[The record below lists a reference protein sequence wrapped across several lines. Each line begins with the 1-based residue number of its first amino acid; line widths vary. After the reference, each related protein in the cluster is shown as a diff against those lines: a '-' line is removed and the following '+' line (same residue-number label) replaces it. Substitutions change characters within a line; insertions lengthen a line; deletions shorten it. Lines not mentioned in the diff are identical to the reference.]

1 MNSQQPENS
10 AAANESAVGGG
21 CRVCGSS
28 LATGALDSLCPA
40 CLLAGSLMPEGGGAD
55 GGATWMTVFPQLKIG
70 SLVAG
75 IPGVETYEAISL
87 ADESPVRLSV
97 ATSNHITEAGGA
109 SLWKHQINALDRL
122 NHPNIAR
129 IVDSGDI
136 GRRFFLITACPDGRS
151 LHELVEAGEVSTGKL
166 EALVRQLNDAVA
178 SARSVGV
185 NLSCSFS
192 EVVVGPDGQAKLIP
206 GLESAPPDSSNAD
219 NSSERGMSA
228 VTPGMQLGHYHIID
242 KIGEGGFADVWLA
255 DQEEPVQRRVALK
268 ILKEGMDTRRVLAR
282 FEAERQALALL
293 DHPNIARV
301 LDAGA
306 TDGGRPFFVMEA
318 VDGDRITDWCKNAAS
333 TWVERVELVR
343 AVCSAV
349 QHAHQRGIIHRD
361 LKPSNVLV
369 TSSEGAGAP
378 KVIDF
383 GIAKA
388 IERSLTEQTI
398 FTRDDQVLGTPEY
411 MSPEQAE
418 GDAAAVDS
426 RSDVYA
432 LGVLLYE
439 LLTGATPIAV
449 QQTKAK
455 NDSAGIAELRRRIRE
470 IDPPAPGKLAETS
483 NSETGVQARI
493 PQELDWVVMKALA
506 KEPERRYQS
515 AAEFADD
522 LRRGLAHE
530 AVQAGAPTRSYRVRK
545 FVRRHRAVVF
555 SAAAVVTALAVGV
568 TLAFAGLL
576 EARKERQNALA
587 SQRVAESEA
596 EIAETL
602 NAFFRDDLLGRANPY
617 ATIDEKDITLRE
629 AVDRAAKTVDARFAE
644 KPEVLGA
651 IHQSLANT
659 YKSLSVYDRAEE
671 HGRRAA
677 EIFEELHGF
686 EHTKTIDANSLLA
699 SILEDSADAE
709 LALALHRRVLA
720 ARVKRLGPE
729 DASTLRTRRRIA
741 RMLHK
746 QGDYVEG
753 KQQLREV
760 LAVQQRV
767 LGADHPD
774 TRSTV
779 TSLSQ
784 ALMTQSTPSEHEEAF
799 TMMNAQ
805 LKAIEELYGKDSP
818 EVMNV
823 LHSLANMMQ
832 IDGRPEE
839 AEPIQRRILDYR
851 TKTFGEEHGETV
863 AAINNL
869 ALTLKQQ
876 SKLTE
881 ALELYRR
888 SLGLDKILY
897 GLEHRTTVL
906 ALNNLGTALAKA
918 GQHKEALVQ
927 LQQAVDVGSRVKGAE
942 HADTLASRMH
952 LADCHDVLGN
962 KEETLRIYQEIVPLS
977 RQALGP
983 THPAAILQ
991 GNNLA
996 FFLDEA
1002 KRYEE
1007 AEKVWREVCA
1017 AAEERYGKDSP
1028 KLADYLGKLGWNL
1041 RDQKRWADAM
1051 PVVKRCEEIMEKH
1064 YGADDRRTMENRVI
1078 WLMLDHRVGGTV
1090 TKEKDQEFVRLFNA
1104 VYDKNITLDDIRAER
1119 ERQRNKPPP
1128 GRDSP

>member
-1 MNSQQPENS
+1 MNPQQPENS
-10 AAANESAVGGG
+10 APAKESAVGAE
-21 CRVCGSS
+21 CQVCGSS

-40 CLLAGSLMPEGGGAD
+40 CLLAGSLLPEDDGAD
-55 GGATWMTVFPQLKIG
+55 DGATWMNVFPQLQLG
-70 SLVAG
+70 PLVAG

-97 ATSNHITEAGGA
+97 ATSNHITQTGGA

-136 GRRFFLITACPDGRS
+136 GRRFFLITAYPAGRS
-151 LHELVEAGEVSTGKL
+151 LHELVEAGKVSTGKL
-166 EALVRQLNDAVA
+166 ESLVRQLNDAVA

-185 NLSCSFS
+185 NLSCSFR
-192 EVVVGPDGQAKLIP
+192 EVLVGDDGLAKLIP
-206 GLESAPPDSSNAD
+206 GLESAPPDSSNTE
-219 NSSERGMSA
+219 NSSEMGMSA
-228 VTPGMQLGHYHIID
+228 VTPGMRLGHYHIID

-318 VDGDRITDWCKNAAS
+318 VDGAPITTWCEKAES
-333 TWVERVELVR
+333 TVEERMRLLIE
-343 AVCSAV
+343 VCGAV

-369 TSSEGAGAP
+369 TEGEGAGAP

-388 IERSLTEQTI
+388 IERSLCEQTI

-411 MSPEQAE
+411 MSPEQADSDV
-418 GDAAAVDS
+418 GAVDS

-439 LLTGATPIAV
+439 LLTGDTPIAV
-449 QQTKAK
+449 QQAHAK
-455 NDSAGIAELRRRIRE
+455 NGPAGIDELRRRIRE
-470 IDPPAPGKLAETS
+470 SDPPAPGKLAEAS
-483 NSETGVQARI
+483 KSETGVTARI

-515 AAEFADD
+515 AAELAED
-522 LRRGLAHE
+522 LRRVLAHD
-530 AVQAGAPTRSYRVRK
+530 AVHAGAPTRSYRVRK
-545 FVRRHRAVVF
+545 FVRRHRAAVF
-555 SAAAVVTALAVGV
+555 SAAAVVTALAVGA

-587 SQRVAESEA
+587 SQQVAESEA

-629 AVDRAAKTVDARFAE
+629 AVDRAATSVDARFAE

-677 EIFEELHGF
+677 EIFEEHHGF
-686 EHTKTIDANSLLA
+686 EHAKTVAANSLLA
-699 SILEDSADAE
+699 LILEDSADAE
-709 LALALHRRVLA
+709 VALALHRRVLA
-720 ARVKRLGPE
+720 ARVKLLGPE
-729 DASTLRTRRRIA
+729 DASVLRTRARIG
-741 RMLHK
+741 RILHL
-746 QGDYVEG
+746 QGRYAEG
-753 KQQLREV
+753 KQELRDV
-760 LAVQQRV
+760 LAQQRRV
-767 LGADHPD
+767 LGDNHSD
-774 TRSTV
+774 TRSTE
-779 TSLSQ
+779 TKLSQ
-784 ALMTQSTPSEHEEAF
+784 ALMTQSTPEQHEEAF

-805 LKAIEELYGKDSP
+805 LSAVKELYGKDSP
-818 EVMNV
+818 QVMNV
-823 LHSLANMMQ
+823 LHTLANMMQ

-839 AEPIQRRILDYR
+839 AEPILRRILDYR
-851 TKTFGEEHGETV
+851 TETFGEEHGETV
-863 AAINNL
+863 AAMNNL
-869 ALTLKQQ
+869 AQTLSRQ
-876 SKLTE
+876 SKMKE
-881 ALELYRR
+881 AVELYRR
-888 SLGLDKILY
+888 SLGLHESIY
-897 GLEHRTTVL
+897 GRHSRRTVI
-906 ALNNLGTALAKA
+906 ALNNLGTALAKV

-927 LQQAVDVGSRVKGAE
+927 LQQAVEVGARVKGAE
-942 HADTLASRMH
+942 HAETLSSRMH
-952 LADCHDVLGN
+952 LADCHDALGN
-962 KEETLRIYQEIVPLS
+962 EAETLRIYQEIVPLS
-977 RQALGP
+977 RKALGP

-991 GNNLA
+991 ANNLA

-1017 AAEERYGKDSP
+1017 AAGEHYGSKSL
-1028 KLADYLGKLGWNL
+1028 KLAHYLGELEWNL
-1041 RDQKRWADAM
+1041 RDRKLWKEAM
-1051 PVVKRCEEIMEKH
+1051 PVVQRRQEIYAKHHGPEDKRTLEQ
-1064 YGADDRRTMENRVI
+1064 RLI
-1078 WLMLDHRVGGTV
+1078 WLTLYRQSGGGMTP
-1090 TKEKDQEFVRLFNA
+1090 EMDQEFVRLFNT
-1104 VYDKNITLDDIRAER
+1104 VYGKNVTIEDLRAER
-1119 ERQRNKPPP
+1119 EKQRRNDPP
-1128 GRDSP
+1128 GSDSP